1 MKRRK
6 YISELKGEHKRIEEI
21 FRLLRKIID
30 EEHDPDSGAEMKAL
44 EELKEVL
51 VTHVKNEDEH
61 FYPALRQRA
70 IELEQE
76 ALLPS
81 IDLFSESMHRISKKV
96 GSIIEQYSTEEYV
109 LKDIEGFK
117 VKLEDIMEIVEE
129 RMKSEEGSLFYIYQK
144 YFPEEECEV

>member
-6 YISELKGEHKRIEEI
+6 YISELKGDHKRIEET
-21 FRLLRKIID
+21 FRLLRNIID
-30 EEHDPDSGAEMKAL
+30 EEHEPDSGAEMKAL

-51 VTHVKNEDEH
+51 MTHVKNEDEH

-76 ALLPS
+76 ELLPS
-81 IDLFSESMHRISKKV
+81 MVLSSFSDSMHDIGKNVVRV
-96 GSIIEQYSTEEYV
+96 IEQYLTEEDV

-117 VKLEDIMEIVEE
+117 VKLEEIMEIVEE
-129 RMKSEEGSLFYIYQK
+129 RMKIEEETLFNIYQK
-144 YFPEEECEV
+144 YFPEEEC

>member
-1 MKRRK
+1 M
-6 YISELKGEHKRIEEI
+6 RIEEI

-76 ALLPS
+76 ELLPS
-81 IDLFSESMHRISKKV
+81 MVLYSFSDSMHGIGKNVVSF
-96 GSIIEQYSTEEYV
+96 IEQYLTEEDV

-117 VKLEDIMEIVEE
+117 VKLEEIMEIVEE
-129 RMKSEEGSLFYIYQK
+129 RMKIEEETLFNIYQK

>member
-1 MKRRK
+1 
-6 YISELKGEHKRIEEI
+6 
-21 FRLLRKIID
+21 
-30 EEHDPDSGAEMKAL
+30 MKAL

-76 ALLPS
+76 ELLPS
-81 IDLFSESMHRISKKV
+81 MVLSSFSDSMHGIGKNVVSF
-96 GSIIEQYSTEEYV
+96 IEQYLTEEDV

-117 VKLEDIMEIVEE
+117 VKLEEIMEIVEE
-129 RMKSEEGSLFYIYQK
+129 RMKIEEETLFNIYQK